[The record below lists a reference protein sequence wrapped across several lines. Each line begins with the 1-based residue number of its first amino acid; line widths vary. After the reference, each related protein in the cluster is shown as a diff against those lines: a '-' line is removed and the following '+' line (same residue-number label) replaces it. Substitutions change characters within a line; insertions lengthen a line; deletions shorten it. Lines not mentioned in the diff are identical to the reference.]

1 MKSTKKYKPFENS
14 EVAAV
19 FDTCPKKIRTRML
32 FLRELIFEIA
42 AKTPGVGKLEET
54 LKWGSPSYLTTETY
68 SGTTIRIERI
78 VSQKEKFAIRV
89 HCQTT
94 LVRPFK
100 KIYGD
105 DAFDYD
111 ANRGVILDVND
122 EIPVKELSHFIF
134 MALTYHLTKK
144 RKGQLFSLTVEHLD
158 SGQRRKRRTTNR

>member
-19 FDTCPKKIRTRML
+19 FDACPKKIRIKLL

-42 AKTPGVGKLEET
+42 AKTPGVGKVEET
-54 LKWGSPSYLTTETY
+54 LKWGSPSYLTTETN
-68 SGTTIRIERI
+68 SGTTIRIDRI
-78 VSQKEKFAIRV
+78 GAQKGKFAMCV

-94 LVRPFK
+94 LVGPFK

-134 MALTYHLTKK
+134 MALTYHLNKK
-144 RKGQLFSLTVEHLD
+144 RKGRLSQKKTIPDFFE
-158 SGQRRKRRTTNR
+158 NR